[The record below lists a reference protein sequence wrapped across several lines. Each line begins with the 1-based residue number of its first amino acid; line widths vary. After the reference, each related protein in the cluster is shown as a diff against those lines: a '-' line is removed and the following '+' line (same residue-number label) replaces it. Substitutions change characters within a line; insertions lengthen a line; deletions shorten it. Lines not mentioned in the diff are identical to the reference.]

1 MTPGT
6 GRRGATGARESA
18 ERIILP
24 CDLLSPR
31 VSRRF
36 VTSILHGHHPD
47 ALVDAAELLV
57 SEVVTRVVVLG
68 CNAITVKVDD
78 ADNVTLTITYAL
90 SDEANADRVPG
101 PVAPRLA
108 RRSTRIDLDARTIC
122 HEFVLDE
129 ESVSALA

>member
-1 MTPGT
+1 M
-6 GRRGATGARESA
+6 RAD
-18 ERIILP
+18 RISLP

-31 VSRRF
+31 VARRF
-36 VTSILHGHHPD
+36 VTHALHGHHPD
-47 ALVDAAELLV
+47 AVVDAAELLV

-68 CNAITVKVDD
+68 CQALTVKIDD
-78 ADNVTLTITYAL
+78 AQRVTLTITYAL
-90 SDEANADRVPG
+90 TDEAHGDRVPG

-122 HEFVLDE
+122 HEFVLDD